1 VVPDAQD
8 KIWIDALG
16 AFGDLLLVRAA
27 RAFLLALLLIA
38 AAPAAADGIV
48 RAADYD
54 SYWLWAGVRAR
65 PELDKAKTIYLLQ
78 GEIGADRT
86 DGAARLKA
94 QGGAAPGPHTPALWL
109 AYRVRSL
116 DWGPEI
122 AAAIYHRLVLWRAQ
136 PGRVIG
142 VQMDFDAST
151 RGLKNYVA
159 FLSALRQALPA
170 DCELSVTGLMD
181 WASQASPED
190 LDALSGTVDEVVF
203 QTYRGRQTVEDIDA
217 YLARLDRFRIPFRLG
232 LAEGASWSPPA
243 ALALNPHFQ
252 GYVVFL
258 RNPP

>member
-65 PELDKAKTIYLLQ
+65 PELDKARTIYLLQ
-78 GEIGADRT
+78 GEIGVERAG
-86 DGAARLKA
+86 GAPRLKA

-109 AYRVRSL
+109 AYRVRGL

-122 AAAIYHRLVLWRAQ
+122 AAAISQRLALWRAQ

-159 FLSALRQALPA
+159 FLSALRRALPA
-170 DCELSVTGLMD
+170 DCALSVTGLMD

-190 LDALSGTVDEVVF
+190 LDALSGTVDEIVF
-203 QTYRGRQTVEDIDA
+203 QTYRGRETINDIDA
-217 YLARLDRFRIPFRLG
+217 YIARLDRVRIPFRLG
-232 LAEGASWSPPA
+232 LAEGAAWSPPA

-258 RNPP
+258 RNRP